1 MLLLLT
7 GAYIPKPLRKYLF
20 DRDVVFLNFN
30 FIPFNKL
37 PLVYDFYIWIKFDHY
52 NSDFN
57 EIGVESGST
66 VVNNLSTTAILILFS
81 IIHLVIGLL
90 YWRKKSKTG
99 VCGKIT
105 RAAWKA
111 MSLTAYIR
119 LLLENSLY
127 MMLC

>member
-1 MLLLLT
+1 MITQAIIGAVVVLAALSSITKKGKSPVGMWSIINIFQMLMLLLLT

-66 VVNNLSTTAILILFS
+66 VVNNISTTAILILFS
-81 IIHLVIGLL
+81 IIHLVIGLI
-90 YWRKKSKTG
+90 Y
-99 VCGKIT
+99 
-105 RAAWKA
+105 
-111 MSLTAYIR
+111 
-119 LLLENSLY
+119 
-127 MMLC
+127 